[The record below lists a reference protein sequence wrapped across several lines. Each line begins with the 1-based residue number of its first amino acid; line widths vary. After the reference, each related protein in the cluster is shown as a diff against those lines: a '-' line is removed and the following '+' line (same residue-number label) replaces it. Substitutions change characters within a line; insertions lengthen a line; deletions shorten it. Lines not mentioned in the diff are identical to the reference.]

1 MLYLTGIIITFF
13 LAIILVSKRNKS
25 EADHIL
31 AIWLICLGVHITL
44 FYLVFTGKY
53 IDFPYLLGLEIPV
66 PLVHGPLLYLYSSTL
81 TNQTNRKK
89 YRILHFLPA
98 VIVYLFLIR
107 FYSLP
112 VTGKI
117 FVYQH
122 NGLGFE
128 TLALWI
134 SVIVNCSGI
143 AYVTLSLLRVYQ
155 HRKHIGDNF
164 SNIEKINLSWLMYLI
179 AGVSIIWIVVI
190 FGTNEYIFAAVVL
203 FVLFVGYFGIKQV
216 GIFTSRYEDNDLVI
230 DGLPKTATII
240 LQTETAVANEKSK
253 YSKSGMSDDTID
265 KIHQELNSLMQREKR
280 YTDPELTLVQ
290 LSKELNIHAN
300 SLSQVINSVEQKNF
314 YDYVNAQ
321 RIEEF
326 KKIVSSPENQK
337 FTLLSLAFECGFN
350 SKTSFNRNFKKHIG
364 ISPSEY
370 IKQQNIFLP

>member
-13 LAIILVSKRNKS
+13 LAVILVSKRNKS

-31 AIWLICLGVHITL
+31 AIWLVFLGVHITL

-53 IDFPYLLGLEIPV
+53 ISFPHLLALEIPI
-66 PLVHGPLLYLYSSTL
+66 PLIHGPLLYLYTSTL
-81 TNQTNRKK
+81 TNQTDYKK

-112 VTGKI
+112 ATEKI

-128 TLALWI
+128 NLASCI

-143 AYVTLSLLRVYQ
+143 AYVTLSLLKVYK
-155 HRKHIGDNF
+155 HRKRIGDSF
-164 SNIEKINLSWLMYLI
+164 SNLEKVNLSWLKYLI
-179 AGVSIIWIVVI
+179 AGVSTIWIVVI

-203 FVLFVGYFGIKQV
+203 FVLFIGYFGIKQV
-216 GIFTSRYEDNDLVI
+216 GIFT
-230 DGLPKTATII
+230 II
-240 LQTETAVANEKSK
+240 HQTEATVVNEKSK
-253 YSKSGMSDDTID
+253 YSKSGINDDAID
-265 KIHQELNSLMQREKR
+265 KIHQELNSLMLKEKC
-280 YTDPELTLVQ
+280 YTDPELTLAQ
-290 LSKELNIHAN
+290 LSNELNIHPN
-300 SLSQVINSVEQKNF
+300 SLSQVINSMEQKNF
-314 YDYVNAQ
+314 YDYINAQ

-326 KKIVSSPENQK
+326 KRIVSLSENQQ

-350 SKTSFNRNFKKHIG
+350 SKTSFNRNFKKHTG
-364 ISPSEY
+364 TSPSEY
-370 IKQQNIFLP
+370 IKQKNICLL